1 MFLGADECIS
11 SRLYVIFGSKAP
23 AHQISLRLLA
33 SSVLQETTE
42 QQKLSQLS
50 LFVWLVAGA
59 DLF

>member
-1 MFLGADECIS
+1 MNAS
-11 SRLYVIFGSKAP
+11 LYVIFGSKAP

-33 SSVLQETTE
+33 SSALQETTE